1 MKRICII
8 GVCVLGIFQMASS
21 QVVGSK
27 FKPFSYREMEN
38 VVMTVQ
44 RKYEMNERKVDALID
59 YLFEIKGQTSDREFL
74 SRMDN
79 YTKILKSFYD
89 LDLARMDTE
98 IREIQF
104 DIKNE
109 VDNYNRKQNESVN
122 KPSNTYDKYQGLSG
136 IHSVTDLSPLMEAP
150 NVSAEQIGRIKSG
163 KVEII
168 RQVNDNYFY
177 VRTTIENKVVE
188 GYLSAVWIK

>member
-1 MKRICII
+1 MKKEIII
-8 GVCVLGIFQMASS
+8 GVFLLVTIQMLSS
-21 QVVGSK
+21 QVIGSK
-27 FKPFSYREMEN
+27 FKPFSYREMESA
-38 VVMTVQ
+38 VMTVQ

-109 VDNYNRKQNESVN
+109 VDKYNRKQNESVN
-122 KPSNTYDKYQGLSG
+122 KPSDTYDKYQDLSG
-136 IHSVTDLSPLMEAP
+136 VHSVTDLSPLVDAP
-150 NVSAEQIGRIKSG
+150 DSYAEEIGRIKSG

-168 RQVNDNYFY
+168 RRANKNYFY
-177 VRTTIENKVVE
+177 VRTTIGNRDVE
-188 GYLSAVWIK
+188 GYLSVVWIK